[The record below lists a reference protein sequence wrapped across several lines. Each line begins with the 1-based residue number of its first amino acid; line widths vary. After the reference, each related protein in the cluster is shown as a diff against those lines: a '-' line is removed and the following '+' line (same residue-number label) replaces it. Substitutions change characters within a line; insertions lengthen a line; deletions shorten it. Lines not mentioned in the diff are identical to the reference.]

1 MVIYFTSKT
10 NNYKYFF
17 MTYFLIPSYNEAEN
31 LFKLVT
37 NITQSLYGKKTVII
51 IDDGSTDKT
60 VQIIKKLARKY
71 PVRRIGYRQNAGAGN
86 AFKHGFNYLIPK
98 LKNNDLVVTMEA
110 DNTTDYQVLNKMIDF
125 AKINDLVLA
134 SPHAK
139 DGAFL
144 GVSYFRIVLSRISSF
159 CDSLIFSIKG
169 VKTYSS
175 FYRVY
180 TAQILKKLQEV
191 YGSDLITQ
199 NGFSAGVEILVKAD
213 RIGAKKVEIP
223 ATVDW
228 RKRIGKSKMNIFKNT
243 LGHFLLYRDYFL
255 GKF

>member
-1 MVIYFTSKT
+1 
-10 NNYKYFF
+10 

-37 NITQSLYGKKTVII
+37 NITQSLNGKKTVII
-51 IDDGSTDKT
+51 VDDGSTDKT
-60 VQIIKKLARKY
+60 VQIIKKLVRKY
-71 PVRRIGYRQNAGAGN
+71 PVKRIGYRQNTGAGH
-86 AFKHGFNYLIPK
+86 AFKYGFNYLIPS

-110 DNTTDYQVLNKMIDF
+110 DNTTDYKSLNKMVSF
-125 AKINDLVLA
+125 AKKNDLVLA
-134 SPHAK
+134 SPHTK
-139 DGAFL
+139 GGSFI
-144 GVSYFRIVLSRISSF
+144 GVSSFRIALSRISSF
-159 CDSLIFSIKG
+159 CDSLVFDIKK

-180 TAQILKKLQEV
+180 TGKILKKLQEV
-191 YGSDLITQ
+191 YGSDFITQ
-199 NGFSAGVEILVKAD
+199 NGFSAGAEILVKAD
-213 RIGAKKVEIP
+213 RIGAKIVEIP

-255 GKF
+255 GKFG